1 MSPERFQMKAL
12 QFCNAAWHIPCGCR
26 SAPGARFAQIAGWGR
41 LPQDHRMTRNVPNAD
56 WHPASWQSKPASQ
69 QPNYPD
75 AAALEHVVADLS
87 RLPPIVTSWEVD
99 SLGDEIAR
107 AQRGE
112 AFILQGGDCAET
124 FDECTSENIVAKLKI
139 LLQMSLVI
147 LYGLKKPVIR
157 VGRMAGQYAKP
168 RSADI
173 ETRDGTSLPSFRG
186 DLVNRS
192 PFTAE
197 DRVPDPQ
204 LILRGYERA
213 ALTLNFVRSLI
224 DGGFAD
230 LHHPEYWDL
239 NWVGHSPT
247 ADEYHAIVASISDS
261 LDFLETISGQP
272 VHKTRRADIY
282 AAHEGLHLLYEQAQT
297 RFLDRRSR
305 WYNLS
310 THFPWIGMRTAE
322 IDGAHVE
329 YFRGISNPIGV
340 KVGPGMTRQWLQDL
354 VAALNPTNKPG
365 RLTLI
370 HRFGAKEI
378 EEHLPDLITAVKETG
393 SPVLW
398 VCDPMHGNTE
408 STSDGVKTRRFDNIV
423 AEMASAFRVHESMG
437 THLGGVHLELTG
449 ENVTECTGGARGLTD
464 GDLARAYKSTVD
476 PRLNYEQ
483 AMEVAMRIAGLHK

>member
-1 MSPERFQMKAL
+1 LRDNSGIDVSRT
-12 QFCNAAWHIPCGCR
+12 
-26 SAPGARFAQIAGWGR
+26 IAKS
-41 LPQDHRMTRNVPNAD
+41 D
-56 WHPASWQSKPASQ
+56 WHPASWQSLPAAQ
-69 QPNYPD
+69 QASYPNQAELD
-75 AAALEHVVADLS
+75 RAVADLS

-99 SLGDEIAR
+99 ALKEQVAR

-112 AFILQGGDCAET
+112 AFVLQGGDCAET

-139 LLQMSLVI
+139 LLQMSLVM

-168 RSADI
+168 RSADT

-186 DLVNRS
+186 DLVNRN
-192 PFTAE
+192 PFTPE
-197 DRVPDPQ
+197 DRIPNPQ

-230 LHHPEYWDL
+230 LHHPENWDL
-239 NWVGHSPT
+239 AWVGHSAM
-247 ADEYHAIVASISDS
+247 ADEYHEIVKSISNS
-261 LDFLETISGQP
+261 LDFLETISGREL
-272 VHKTRRADIY
+272 HKTQRADIY
-282 AAHEGLHLLYEQAQT
+282 AAHEGLHLLYEQSQT
-297 RFLDRRSR
+297 RFLDRRDR
-305 WYNLS
+305 WYNLT
-310 THFPWIGMRTAE
+310 THFPWIGMRTASM
-322 IDGAHVE
+322 DGAHIE
-329 YFRGISNPIGV
+329 YFRGIANPIGV
-340 KVGPGMTRQWLQDL
+340 KIGPGMTREWLQDL
-354 VAALNPTNKPG
+354 ISVLNPGNEPG

-370 HRFGAKEI
+370 HRFGAKAI
-378 EEHLPDLITAVKETG
+378 EEHLPDLITAVRETG

-408 STSDGVKTRRFDNIV
+408 STADGTKTRRFDKIV
-423 AEMASAFRVHESMG
+423 GELETAFRIHRSMG
-437 THLGGVHLELTG
+437 SYLGGVHLELTG

-483 AMEVAMRIAGLHK
+483 AMEVAMRIAGLRQTDDS